1 MSRNTLVADGAASP
15 GMRLLRALPDRKKNT
30 QPWGRKHKVLIEL
43 LNADHK
49 VFHGQFKTVTFTV
62 PDTVPNSH

>member
-1 MSRNTLVADGAASP
+1 
-15 GMRLLRALPDRKKNT
+15 MRLLRALPDRKKNT